1 MKLSIMLKKIFFCS
15 VVFLSIATLHAQLR
29 WPAVTSTIKPWTR
42 WWWQGSAVNK
52 KDLTWNLEQ
61 YQKAGLGGVEITPI
75 YGVYGY
81 EKQFIDFLSPQ
92 WMQMLEHTLKEAK
105 QLGIGVDLANGT
117 GWPFGGPWVKD
128 DDASKTIYY
137 KTYSLNAGEQIK
149 ETIEYTQEALVRTA
163 NNKPAAIDTIL
174 QPVFVNKNLQS
185 LALDQI
191 QYPGKLP
198 LKKLMAYAE
207 GRPPLDLTAQVD
219 ATGKLNWIALSANSS
234 WTLYALFEGLH
245 GKMVERAAP
254 GGEGYAIDHFS
265 AAAARNY
272 FKKFDEAFK
281 GYDLSYLRSFF
292 NDSYE
297 VDDARGQ
304 ANWTPGF
311 FDEFMKRKGY
321 DLKDHLPAL
330 FGKSSADSNSRVIY
344 DYRSVI
350 DELILE
356 NFTKE
361 WKKWGVGKGKLL
373 RNQSHGSPANTLD
386 LYSVV
391 DIPETEGEN
400 ILRFKFATSA
410 ANVSGKK
417 LVSAEAAT
425 WLNEHFLSSWGDVK
439 KMVDL
444 FFLGGVNHI
453 FYHGT
458 AYSPKDAPWPGWL
471 FYAAVHFQPTN
482 PQWKDFHA
490 LNTYITRV
498 QSFLQNSRPD
508 NDVLLYYPIA
518 DRYSEPGNTLLQHF
532 DGMERNFENTEFE
545 HVSKWMIEN
554 GYSFDFFSDRQL
566 MKMTLSN
573 DKYLPEI
580 ISGGNYYSAI
590 LLPANKSIPEQSWQK
605 LLALAKAGA
614 RILFYKS
621 LPLDVP
627 GLNKL
632 EARRKVFKKNLAQL
646 NWENTDSLIYN
657 IIAKE
662 RRRKRIAAGTL
673 VSYTGKGELYV
684 GDNIAA
690 LLQETYVYP
699 EPMMNSGLQFIR
711 KKNKDGIVYF
721 ITNRSDQLV
730 DQWVPLQMHAT
741 SAALFDPMT
750 GKTGLAR
757 LKKKIRPE
765 PFEVY
770 LQLRPYESVILQTYY
785 TDKTGNLYPYRKA
798 IGAPLEITGEW
809 TIDFLNGGPTLPAK
823 VISNEL
829 HVWSD
834 LDTSEYANFSG
845 TAKYSIT
852 FDKPP
857 GNTSTWLL
865 DLGKVHETAEIILNG
880 RKIATLIGPTFL
892 CVIPPSAFQQTNIL
906 EVIVANRMANRIAYM
921 DRNNIPWK
929 IFYNTNMPAQKKE
942 NEKNGLFDASKWK
955 SLPSGLLGPVTLTP
969 MNKE

>member
-1 MKLSIMLKKIFFCS
+1 MKKIFFCLL
-15 VVFLSIATLHAQLR
+15 VLSTATLHAQLK
-29 WPAVTSTIKPWTR
+29 WPAVTNTTKPWTR
-42 WWWQGSAVNK
+42 WWWLGSAVNK
-52 KDLTWNLEQ
+52 EDITWNLQQ
-61 YQKAGLGGVEITPI
+61 YQQAGLGGVEITPI

-105 QLGIGVDLANGT
+105 RLGIGVDLANGT
-117 GWPFGGPWVKD
+117 GWPFGGPWVKN

-137 KTYSLNAGEQIK
+137 KTYSLNAGEQLK
-149 ETIEYTQEALVRTA
+149 EAIEYRQAALVRTA

-174 QPVFVNKNLQS
+174 EPVYVNKNLQS

-191 QYPGKLP
+191 QYTGKLP
-198 LKKLMAYAE
+198 LKKLMAYAG
-207 GRPPLDLTAQVD
+207 GRPALDLTSQVD
-219 ATGKLNWIALSANSS
+219 ANGKLNWAAISANSS

-265 AAAARNY
+265 ATAARNY

-304 ANWTPGF
+304 ANWTSGF

-321 DLKDHLPAL
+321 DLNDHLPAL

-356 NFTKE
+356 NFTNE

-482 PQWKDFHA
+482 PQWKDFHV
-490 LNTYITRV
+490 LNEYITRV
-498 QSFLQNSRPD
+498 QSFLQNSQPD

-518 DRYSEPGNTLLQHF
+518 DRYSEPGNALLQHF
-532 DGMERNFENTEFE
+532 DGIEKNFENTDFE
-545 HVSKWMIEN
+545 HVSKWMLEN

-566 MKMTLSN
+566 QNFTISGNKIL
-573 DKYLPEI
+573 
-580 ISGGNYYSAI
+580 SGGNSYKAI
-590 LLPANKSIPEQSWQK
+590 LLPAARLIPTKSLQK
-605 LLALAKAGA
+605 LLELAKKGA
-614 RILFYKS
+614 TILFYKE
-621 LPLDVP
+621 LPQDAP
-627 GLNKL
+627 GN
-632 EARRKVFKKNLAQL
+632 AIRRSEWIEFYPVESKFDFRSKDAVKQAV
-646 NWENTDSLIYN
+646 I
-657 IIAKE
+657 
-662 RRRKRIAAGTL
+662 
-673 VSYTGKGELYV
+673 GKGRFVV
-684 GDNIAA
+684 GDDLDI
-690 LLQETYVYP
+690 LLRKIKTRKENYNKISLSLV
-699 EPMMNSGLQFIR
+699 R
-711 KKNKDGIVYF
+711 KKNTEGKVYF
-721 ITNRSDQLV
+721 INNRNDNV
-730 DQWVPLQMHAT
+730 FNDWVTLNEK
-741 SAALFDPMT
+741 SVSVALFDPMT
-750 GKTGLAR
+750 GKSGLAKW
-757 LKKKIRPE
+757 KKNNKRE
-765 PFEVY
+765 TEVR
-770 LQLRPYESVILQTYY
+770 LQLHPYESVIVQTYNS
-785 TDKTGNLYPYRKA
+785 KKA
-798 IGAPLEITGEW
+798 GIAFSYLNAKGESQPIKGEW
-809 TIDFLNGGPTLPAK
+809 TIEFLDGGP
-823 VISNEL
+823 VIPTKMISEEL
-829 HVWSD
+829 YSWSD
-834 LDTSEYANFSG
+834 LDTSEYFDFSG
-845 TAKYSIT
+845 TARYSLN
-852 FDKPP
+852 FNKPS
-857 GNTSTWLL
+857 GVSSAYLL
-865 DLGKVHETAEIILNG
+865 DLGKVHETAEVNFNG
-880 RKIATLIGPTFL
+880 KKIATLIGPTFQ
-892 CVIPPSAFQQTNIL
+892 CAIPASAFQSNNKL
-906 EVIVANRMANRIAYM
+906 EIIVANRMANRIAYM

-929 IFYNTNMPAQKKE
+929 IFYNTNMPARKKE
-942 NEKNGLFDASKWK
+942 NEKNGLFDASDWK
-955 SLPSGLLGPVTLTP
+955 PLPSGLLGPVTLTP
-969 MNKE
+969 MSNE